1 MGVSFSYNPFT
12 NNLDKS
18 GAGGSG
24 GNITLV
30 PDSGS
35 SLTGTNFNLQGYK
48 AGTTPVM
55 ETVNNSGSFQVENRS
70 WLSRYVVDQS
80 AVTGTRGTFSTIT
93 AAVNQA
99 VADGAI
105 LSNGLVQTIWIRP
118 AYYAEDIFI
127 PDNAFLNIVCQS
139 VGGYVNTNTSD
150 AVILGSVTFG
160 SSTIT
165 YWENICFYTQS
176 GTDTVTIPDVA
187 SISFKN
193 CTILEGSN
201 SSVNV
206 TGNSYSV
213 AFDGCTF
220 FGKVIALTPNDQSTS
235 RGLVLNSRLLSQW
248 QLSNFAAFRFINCD
262 LTGFICNDH
271 AIAETLNCQ
280 GTAASLPFIS
290 GTTDA
295 QQIAFNTSLRTLGQ
309 SSSPSPIFDFP
320 GSVFFSNLTFKPID
334 DTQNWPY
341 PQLSSAQTTAK
352 LTPTMMGNVTSSVR
366 VSGDYSTTY
375 YDQYIGVT
383 DTSSSWTIT
392 LHNLIM
398 PDQEL
403 TIKDESLAAASKPI
417 TVVVSGGGLIEG
429 SASKQI
435 NTNGGCM
442 RLKFD
447 GTNYFII

>member
-1 MGVSFSYNPFT
+1 MGAAFSYNPFT

-18 GAGGSG
+18 GAGGG
-24 GNITLV
+24 GGSIVLV

-35 SLTGTNFNLQGYK
+35 ALNGTAFNIQGFQ
-48 AGTTPVM
+48 AGSTPVI
-55 ETVNNSGSFQVENRS
+55 ETVNNSGNLQVENRS
-70 WLSRYVVDQS
+70 WLSRYVVDLS
-80 AVTGTRGTFSTIT
+80 TSPGTRGTFATIT
-93 AAVNQA
+93 DAINQA
-99 VADGAI
+99 VSDGAI
-105 LSNGLVQTIWIRP
+105 LANGLVQTIWIRP
-118 AYYAEDIFI
+118 GYYQEDVAI
-127 PDNAFLNIVCQS
+127 PDNAFLNIICQS

-160 SSTIT
+160 ATTIT
-165 YWENICFYTQS
+165 YWENVCFYTQ
-176 GTDTVTIPDVA
+176 GGADTITIPDVA

-193 CTILEGSN
+193 CTIIEGSN
-201 SSVNV
+201 SAVNV
-206 TGNSYSV
+206 IGNSYPVS
-213 AFDGCTF
+213 FDGCTF
-220 FGKVIALTPNDQSTS
+220 FGKVVASTPNDQSTS

-248 QLSNFAAFRFINCD
+248 QLSNYAAFRCINCD
-262 LTGFICNDH
+262 LIGFICNDH
-271 AIAETLNCQ
+271 AVAETLNCQ

-290 GTTDA
+290 GTTDG
-295 QQIAFNTSLRTLGQ
+295 QQVVLNTSLRTLGQ
-309 SSSPSPIFDFP
+309 SNLPSPIFDFP
-320 GSVFFSNLTFKPID
+320 GTLFFSNLTFKPID

-341 PQLSSAQTTAK
+341 PQLASAQTTAK

-366 VSGDYSTTY
+366 VSGNYSANY

-392 LHNLIM
+392 LNDLIM

-403 TIKDESLAAASKPI
+403 TVKDESLTAASHPI

-429 SASKQI
+429 SLSKQI